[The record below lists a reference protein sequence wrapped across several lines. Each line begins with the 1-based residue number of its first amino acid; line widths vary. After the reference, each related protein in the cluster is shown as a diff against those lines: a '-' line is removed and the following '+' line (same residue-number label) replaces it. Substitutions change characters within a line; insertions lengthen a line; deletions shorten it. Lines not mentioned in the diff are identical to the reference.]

1 LGFLLKWSKTLKAS
15 EKKMATD
22 KLLEEF
28 PPVSTEAWE
37 EAIRKDLKGADYQK
51 KLVWQTDEGLAVK
64 PYYRKEDIAGLDS
77 TDRSYPSASITPA
90 RRLNGDWCI
99 REEIDAINPE
109 EANQAA
115 QRAVAAGAEQIAFL
129 NANIQNGSDLGL
141 LLVNLKENPIH
152 FQNAG
157 KVLLRLLTTRE
168 KGRSAS
174 AQLSSGW
181 NPFESP
187 EFAAEIL
194 RTAPTGFVPFTI
206 DGSGFEESGATVVQE
221 MGFTLAAAIDFLAD
235 MASRNIDVDRAA
247 AAIEFSFAIGSN
259 YFFQIAKFRAFRN
272 LWATVQESFGGK
284 QNIPARI
291 HARTSHWNKTIYDPH
306 VNILRATTEAMSG
319 ALGGADSISVAAFDE
334 CYRAPNEASRRMARN
349 TQIVLKQE
357 ALLSRVADPGAG
369 SYYLE
374 FLTDFIARESW
385 KMMQGVEGA
394 GGFMKANAS
403 GQLAKALNESMAARE
418 KAVVERRCVFTGTNQ
433 YADPAEKALDRI
445 DPMHRSIERRGA
457 RSYEQLRLRTERHAV
472 LNGKTPRILLAEAG
486 DVKMRS
492 ARSSFAQNF
501 LASAGFELVT
511 QRFESAGEIA
521 PGNADLIVLCS
532 SDAEYAG
539 LAAELFPMLK
549 TLGCSVPVIVAGNP
563 ASADQLRELGV
574 ADFIHVRSN
583 PVEFLTAWQQRL
595 GIEA

>member
-1 LGFLLKWSKTLKAS
+1 M
-15 EKKMATD
+15 KMATD

-28 PPVSTEAWE
+28 PPISTEAWE
-37 EAIRKDLKGADYQK
+37 EAIRKDLKGADYTR
-51 KLVWQTDEGLAVK
+51 KLMWQTEEGLAVK
-64 PYYRKEDIAGLDS
+64 PYYRKEDIAALDS
-77 TDRSYPSASITPA
+77 LRQSRVCSSIA
-90 RRLNGDWCI
+90 AGRRLNGDWRI

-109 EANQAA
+109 QANQDAR
-115 QRAVAAGAEQIAFL
+115 RAVAAGAEQIAFL
-129 NANIQNGSDLGL
+129 NANVQNGSDLGL
-141 LLVNLKENPIH
+141 LLVNLQEVPIH

-157 KVLLRLLTTRE
+157 KALLRLLTTRE
-168 KGRSAS
+168 KERSAS

-187 EFAAEIL
+187 AFAAEIL
-194 RTAPTGFVPFTI
+194 NASPHGFVPFTI
-206 DGSGFEESGATVVQE
+206 DGSGFEESGATTVQE
-221 MGFTLAAAIDFLAD
+221 IGFTLAAAIEFLAEMD
-235 MASRNIDVDRAA
+235 SRNLDVDRAA

-259 YFFQIAKFRAFRN
+259 YFFQIAKLRAFRN
-272 LWATVQESFGGK
+272 LWAKAQESFAGK

-291 HARTSHWNKTIYDPH
+291 HARTSRWNKTIYDPH
-306 VNILRATTEAMSG
+306 VNILRATTEAMSA
-319 ALGGADSISVAAFDE
+319 ALGGADSISVASFDE
-334 CYRAPNEASRRMARN
+334 CYRVPSEASRRMARN

-357 ALLSRVADPGAG
+357 ALFSRVADAGAG

-374 FLTDFIARESW
+374 FITDFIARESW
-385 KMMQGVEGA
+385 KIMQGIEAA
-394 GGFMKANAS
+394 GGLRKANAS
-403 GQLAKALNESMAARE
+403 GLIAKALNNSLAARE
-418 KAVVERRCVFTGTNQ
+418 KAVVQRRRVFTGTNQ
-433 YADPAEKALDRI
+433 YADPSERALDWI
-445 DPMHRSIERRGA
+445 DPLHTSAEHRGA

-472 LNGKTPRILLAEAG
+472 LTGKTPRVLLAEVG

-501 LASAGFELVT
+501 FASAGFDIVT

-532 SDAEYAG
+532 SDSEYAG
-539 LAAELFPMLK
+539 LAAALLPMLA
-549 TLGCSVPVIVAGNP
+549 TLDRRVPVIVAGNP

-583 PVEFLTAWQQRL
+583 PIEFLTAWQQRL